1 MSAATET
8 ALPQEVAPAAAVSAG
23 ALLRQARQAQ
33 GVALEDL
40 AATLKVP
47 VEKLQALEDED
58 WQRLPDVVFLRA
70 LAQTICRTLHLE
82 AAPVLALLPQQKVT
96 ALAPQGGL
104 NAPMRE
110 RGAPSILATTTKHSP
125 WPWVVLLLIVLGGG
139 GYLGVQWMAPEWVR
153 GVSTTVSAPSDP
165 AGDSP
170 LFSPAVP
177 EEGDGGGMGNMGDV
191 AQAGEVPTVQAAAL
205 MQPALPEEEG
215 AQPGFAAPA
224 PVPAPAPVAQAE
236 TAAAPAAAAAQ
247 AAQAAQAAASVS
259 PVLRITAKG
268 ATWVQVLDAQQR
280 LLIEKI
286 LQDGE
291 VFSTSAPKPLTV
303 AVGKADLAT
312 VEVNGAPFDVQA
324 VARSNVARF
333 EVK

>member
-8 ALPQEVAPAAAVSAG
+8 TLPQEVAPAAAVSAG

-33 GVALEDL
+33 GVALGDL

-110 RGAPSILATTTKHSP
+110 RGVPSILATKTQHSP

-153 GVSTTVSAPSDP
+153 GVSTTVSASSEP

-177 EEGDGGGMGNMGDV
+177 EEGDGGGMGNMGDG

-224 PVPAPAPVAQAE
+224 PAAE
-236 TAAAPAAAAAQ
+236 PAAAPAVP
-247 AAQAAQAAASVS
+247 AAQAAASVS

>member
-110 RGAPSILATTTKHSP
+110 RGVPSILATNTKHSP

-224 PVPAPAPVAQAE
+224 TAPAAE
-236 TAAAPAAAAAQ
+236 PAAAP
-247 AAQAAQAAASVS
+247 AAQAAASVS

>member
-8 ALPQEVAPAAAVSAG
+8 TLPQEVAPAAAVSAG

-33 GVALEDL
+33 GVALGDL

-110 RGAPSILATTTKHSP
+110 RGVPSILATNTKHSP

-153 GVSTTVSAPSDP
+153 GVSTTVPAPSAPV
-165 AGDSP
+165 GDSP
-170 LFSPAVP
+170 LFSPAGP
-177 EEGDGGGMGNMGDV
+177 EESDGGNMGDG
-191 AQAGEVPTVQAAAL
+191 AQAGEVPAVQAAAL
-205 MQPALPEEEG
+205 MQPALQEEEG

-224 PVPAPAPVAQAE
+224 PAPVAQAE
-236 TAAAPAAAAAQ
+236 P
-247 AAQAAQAAASVS
+247 AAASVS

-312 VEVNGAPFDVQA
+312 VEVNGAPFDLQA

>member
-8 ALPQEVAPAAAVSAG
+8 TLPQEVAPAAAVSAG

-33 GVALEDL
+33 GVALGDL

-110 RGAPSILATTTKHSP
+110 RGVPSILATNTKHSP

-224 PVPAPAPVAQAE
+224 PAAE
-236 TAAAPAAAAAQ
+236 P
-247 AAQAAQAAASVS
+247 AAQAAASVS

>member
-110 RGAPSILATTTKHSP
+110 RGVPSILATNTKHSP

-177 EEGDGGGMGNMGDV
+177 EEGDGGGMGNMGDG

-224 PVPAPAPVAQAE
+224 PAAE
-236 TAAAPAAAAAQ
+236 PAAAP
-247 AAQAAQAAASVS
+247 AAQAAASVS

>member
-8 ALPQEVAPAAAVSAG
+8 TLPQEVAPAAAVSAG

-33 GVALEDL
+33 GVALGDL

-110 RGAPSILATTTKHSP
+110 RGVPSILATKTQHSP

-165 AGDSP
+165 VGDSP

-215 AQPGFAAPA
+215 AQPDFAAPA
-224 PVPAPAPVAQAE
+224 PAAE
-236 TAAAPAAAAAQ
+236 PAAAP
-247 AAQAAQAAASVS
+247 AAQAAASVS

-312 VEVNGAPFDVQA
+312 VEVNGAPFDLQA

>member
-8 ALPQEVAPAAAVSAG
+8 TLPQEVAPAAAVSAG

-33 GVALEDL
+33 GVALGDL

-110 RGAPSILATTTKHSP
+110 RGVPSILATKTQHSP

-153 GVSTTVSAPSDP
+153 GVSTTVPAPSDP
-165 AGDSP
+165 VGDSP
-170 LFSPAVP
+170 LFSPAGP
-177 EEGDGGGMGNMGDV
+177 EESDGGNMGDG
-191 AQAGEVPTVQAAAL
+191 AQAGEVPAVQAAAL
-205 MQPALPEEEG
+205 MQPALQEEEG

-236 TAAAPAAAAAQ
+236 TAAAP
-247 AAQAAQAAASVS
+247 AAASVS

-312 VEVNGAPFDVQA
+312 VEVNGAPFDLQA

>member
-8 ALPQEVAPAAAVSAG
+8 TLPQEVAPAAAVSAG

-110 RGAPSILATTTKHSP
+110 RGVPSILATNTKHSP

-177 EEGDGGGMGNMGDV
+177 EEGDGGGMGNMGDA
-191 AQAGEVPTVQAAAL
+191 AQAGEVPMVQAAAL

-215 AQPGFAAPA
+215 DQPGFAAPA
-224 PVPAPAPVAQAE
+224 PAAE
-236 TAAAPAAAAAQ
+236 PAAAPAVP
-247 AAQAAQAAASVS
+247 AAQAAASVS

>member
-110 RGAPSILATTTKHSP
+110 RGVPSILATNTQHSP

-215 AQPGFAAPA
+215 AQPDFAAPA
-224 PVPAPAPVAQAE
+224 PAAE
-236 TAAAPAAAAAQ
+236 PAAAP
-247 AAQAAQAAASVS
+247 AAQAAASVS

>member
-8 ALPQEVAPAAAVSAG
+8 TLPQEVAPAAAVSAG

-33 GVALEDL
+33 GVALGDL

-82 AAPVLALLPQQKVT
+82 AGPVLALLPQQKVT

-110 RGAPSILATTTKHSP
+110 RGVPSILATKTQHSP

-153 GVSTTVSAPSDP
+153 GVSTTVPAPSDP
-165 AGDSP
+165 VGDSP
-170 LFSPAVP
+170 LFSPAGP
-177 EEGDGGGMGNMGDV
+177 EEGDGGNMGDG

-205 MQPALPEEEG
+205 MQPALQEEEG

-224 PVPAPAPVAQAE
+224 PVAQAE
-236 TAAAPAAAAAQ
+236 PAAAPAAP
-247 AAQAAQAAASVS
+247 AAASVS

-312 VEVNGAPFDVQA
+312 VEVNGAPFDLQA

>member
-8 ALPQEVAPAAAVSAG
+8 TLPQEVAPAAAVSAG

-33 GVALEDL
+33 GVALGDL

-110 RGAPSILATTTKHSP
+110 RGVPSILATKTQHSP

-153 GVSTTVSAPSDP
+153 GVSTTVPAPSDP
-165 AGDSP
+165 VGDSP
-170 LFSPAVP
+170 LFSPAGP
-177 EEGDGGGMGNMGDV
+177 EEGDGGNMGDG
-191 AQAGEVPTVQAAAL
+191 AQAGEVPAVQAAAL
-205 MQPALPEEEG
+205 MQPALQEEEG

-224 PVPAPAPVAQAE
+224 PAPVAQAE
-236 TAAAPAAAAAQ
+236 PAAAP
-247 AAQAAQAAASVS
+247 AAASVS

>member
-8 ALPQEVAPAAAVSAG
+8 TLPQEVAPAAAVSAG

-33 GVALEDL
+33 GVALGDL

-110 RGAPSILATTTKHSP
+110 RGVPSILATKTQHSP

-153 GVSTTVSAPSDP
+153 GVSATVPAPSDP
-165 AGDSP
+165 VGDSP
-170 LFSPAVP
+170 LFSPAGP
-177 EEGDGGGMGNMGDV
+177 EEGDGGNMGDG

-224 PVPAPAPVAQAE
+224 PAAE
-236 TAAAPAAAAAQ
+236 PAAAP
-247 AAQAAQAAASVS
+247 AAQAAASVS

>member
-8 ALPQEVAPAAAVSAG
+8 TLPQEVAPAAAVSAG

-33 GVALEDL
+33 GVALGDL

-110 RGAPSILATTTKHSP
+110 RGVPSILATNTKHSP

-224 PVPAPAPVAQAE
+224 PAAE
-236 TAAAPAAAAAQ
+236 PAAAP
-247 AAQAAQAAASVS
+247 AAQAAASVS

>member
-8 ALPQEVAPAAAVSAG
+8 TLPQEVAPAAAVSAG

-33 GVALEDL
+33 GVALGDL

-110 RGAPSILATTTKHSP
+110 RGVPSILATNTKHSP

-153 GVSTTVSAPSDP
+153 GVSTTVSTPSDP

-191 AQAGEVPTVQAAAL
+191 AQAGEVPSVQVAAL

-224 PVPAPAPVAQAE
+224 PAAE
-236 TAAAPAAAAAQ
+236 PAAAP
-247 AAQAAQAAASVS
+247 AAQAAASVS

>member
-23 ALLRQARQAQ
+23 ALLRQARQAH
-33 GVALEDL
+33 GVALGDL

-110 RGAPSILATTTKHSP
+110 RGVPSILATNTKHSP

-215 AQPGFAAPA
+215 AQPDFAAPA
-224 PVPAPAPVAQAE
+224 PAAE
-236 TAAAPAAAAAQ
+236 PAAAP
-247 AAQAAQAAASVS
+247 AAQAAASVS

>member
-1 MSAATET
+1 
-8 ALPQEVAPAAAVSAG
+8 
-23 ALLRQARQAQ
+23 
-33 GVALEDL
+33 L

-110 RGAPSILATTTKHSP
+110 RGVPSILATNTKHSP

-177 EEGDGGGMGNMGDV
+177 EESDGGDA

-224 PVPAPAPVAQAE
+224 PAAE
-236 TAAAPAAAAAQ
+236 PAAAP
-247 AAQAAQAAASVS
+247 AAQAAASVS

>member
-23 ALLRQARQAQ
+23 ALLRHSRQAQ

-110 RGAPSILATTTKHSP
+110 RGVPSILATNTKHSP

-224 PVPAPAPVAQAE
+224 PAAE
-236 TAAAPAAAAAQ
+236 PAAAP
-247 AAQAAQAAASVS
+247 AAQAAASVS

>member
-110 RGAPSILATTTKHSP
+110 RGVPSILATNTKHSP

-191 AQAGEVPTVQAAAL
+191 AQAGEVPSVQVAAL

-224 PVPAPAPVAQAE
+224 TAPAAE
-236 TAAAPAAAAAQ
+236 PAAAPAVP
-247 AAQAAQAAASVS
+247 AAQAAASVS

>member
-8 ALPQEVAPAAAVSAG
+8 TLPQEVAPAAAVSAG

-33 GVALEDL
+33 GVALGDL

-110 RGAPSILATTTKHSP
+110 RGVPSILATKTQHSP

-153 GVSTTVSAPSDP
+153 GVSATVPAPSDP

-170 LFSPAVP
+170 LFSPAGP
-177 EEGDGGGMGNMGDV
+177 EEGDGGNMGDG

-205 MQPALPEEEG
+205 MQPALQEEEG

-224 PVPAPAPVAQAE
+224 PVAQAE
-236 TAAAPAAAAAQ
+236 PAAAP
-247 AAQAAQAAASVS
+247 AAASVS